1 MRVMVSRSLIH
12 CLVSIRLRRAWLEGA
27 YRPVVA
33 PPESVRKG
41 LLRSPS
47 HPFEGIKE
55 VGTFYWADRNADGE
69 LYYRFCAGT
78 VVPSPGKNLVLTA
91 AHCFDSADRQ
101 QNMVFVPQHSKNKPQ
116 PHGIFPIAKGQ
127 IYADP
132 RYMRRGGDKDFTD
145 LDFAILKT
153 EPRSDG
159 RELQDVVG
167 AIPIG
172 YSTAFDH
179 PKTRVIGYP
188 GFKAKQDPLDCT
200 SPMRKFSTGDAEG
213 WKGGTFSQIDCD
225 GYVSGTSGGPFI
237 TAGSENPQVVG
248 VTAGWMTGGHSADT
262 SYSSYFDGDL
272 KRIYEA
278 AVARQEAGPHRA
290 ARGLRL
296 EARQRHRFRLLR
308 PWRTGRSGPHGHVR
322 DVVRR

>member
-1 MRVMVSRSLIH
+1 M
-12 CLVSIRLRRAWLEGA
+12 AKA
-27 YRPVVA
+27 QPVEEQQA
-33 PPESVRKG
+33 REAQIPESVRKG
-41 LLRSPS
+41 LLRSPA

-159 RELQDVVG
+159 REL
-167 AIPIG
+167 
-172 YSTAFDH
+172 
-179 PKTRVIGYP
+179 
-188 GFKAKQDPLDCT
+188 
-200 SPMRKFSTGDAEG
+200 
-213 WKGGTFSQIDCD
+213 DCD

-248 VTAGWMTGGHSADT
+248 VTGGWMTGGHSADT

-278 AVARQEAGPHRA
+278 AVA
-290 ARGLRL
+290 
-296 EARQRHRFRLLR
+296 
-308 PWRTGRSGPHGHVR
+308 GRKPAPM
-322 DVVRR
+322 RRYDTPIYNVHCG